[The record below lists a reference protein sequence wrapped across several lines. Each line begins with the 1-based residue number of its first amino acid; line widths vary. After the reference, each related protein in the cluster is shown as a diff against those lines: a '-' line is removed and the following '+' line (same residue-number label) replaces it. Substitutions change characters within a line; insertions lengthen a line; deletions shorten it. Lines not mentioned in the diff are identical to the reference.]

1 MHFIRNQVF
10 DGFETEY
17 LNLSVFCGS
26 INKFKLMSET
36 SRLSFMKIW
45 TVGQLL
51 TYFLLRT
58 FCWTFRLSTNSQMQF
73 EKKRMRINVRE
84 TLEIAKRMTY
94 LLHQNSSLISLVIDD
109 GLNI

>member
-1 MHFIRNQVF
+1 
-10 DGFETEY
+10 
-17 LNLSVFCGS
+17 
-26 INKFKLMSET
+26 
-36 SRLSFMKIW
+36 MKIW

-51 TYFLLRT
+51 TYFLLRL
-58 FCWTFRLSTNSQMQF
+58 WTFRLSTNSEMQF

-94 LLHQNSSLISLVIDD
+94 LLRQNSSLKSLVIDD